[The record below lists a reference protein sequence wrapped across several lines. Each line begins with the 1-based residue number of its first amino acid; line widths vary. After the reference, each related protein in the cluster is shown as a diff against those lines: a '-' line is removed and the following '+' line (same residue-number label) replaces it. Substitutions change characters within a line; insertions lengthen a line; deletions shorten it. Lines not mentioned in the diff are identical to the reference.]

1 MAKRKVADI
10 VIEAL
15 EQAGAKHCY
24 GVVGDTL
31 NHVTDAIR
39 RSSKMDWVH
48 VRHEEVGAF
57 AAGAEAYFTGRL
69 AVCAGSCG
77 PGSLHFINGIY
88 ESHRNRAPVV
98 LIASQVATTE
108 LGIEFP
114 QEVEFRPIYK
124 HCSVFCETIWIP
136 SQARRMA
143 TLAAQA
149 ALTKRG
155 VAVLV
160 LPGDIA
166 ATDTEEGPSYTV
178 HTPEPVTRPSDA
190 ELDRIAAVIN
200 AGKKI
205 AVYAGAGCERAHD
218 QVVRFCETLKAPMA
232 HTSRAKDFVEYDN
245 PCNVGMTG
253 VFGSKAGFQAV
264 TGCDTLVLLGCDF
277 AWRQFYPKNARV
289 VQVDIDASHLGRRHP
304 VEVGVVGDIAPT
316 LDALQARLQ
325 PRQQHD
331 FLDEC
336 LTLHTKAQASL
347 QQQAAP
353 GRNGLIHPQQ
363 LGALLDRYAA
373 DDAIFTGD
381 GGSPMVWVL
390 RCIHV
395 NGKRRTLTSLLHGTM
410 ANAMPQA
417 LGAKRALPARQ
428 VIALC
433 GDGGLTMLLGD
444 LLTAVQEN
452 IAVKIVVFNNGT
464 LGFVELE
471 MKVEG
476 LLDSYTE
483 LKNPDF
489 GKLAD
494 VMGLRG
500 WTVERNEQLE
510 SAMQAFLAHDGP
522 ALLDVHVNRNELVMP
537 PRIEPAMAVGTVI
550 YGAKA
555 ILDGRARDVVEM
567 VDTNLRR

>member
-10 VIEAL
+10 IVEVL

-39 RSSKMDWVH
+39 RSSIDWVH
-48 VRHEEVGAF
+48 VRHEEAGAF

-77 PGSLHFINGIY
+77 PGSLHFINGIF

-108 LGIEFP
+108 LGIDFP
-114 QEVEFRPIYK
+114 QEVEFRPIYQ
-124 HCSVFCETIWIP
+124 HCSVFCETVWVP
-136 SQARRMA
+136 GQARRMA

-160 LPGDIA
+160 LPGNVA
-166 ATDTEEGPSYTV
+166 AAEVEEGPAYSV
-178 HTPEPVTRPSDA
+178 HQPAPVIRPSDD
-190 ELDRIAAVIN
+190 ELDRMAAVIN
-200 AGKKI
+200 SGGRI
-205 AVYAGAGCERAHD
+205 AVYAGAGCEHAHD
-218 QVVRFCETLKAPMA
+218 QVVALCAKLNAPMA

-245 PCNVGMTG
+245 PFNVGMTG
-253 VFGSKAGFQAV
+253 VFGAKAGFDAV
-264 TGCDTLVLLGCDF
+264 CDCDTLILLGCDF
-277 AWRQFYPKNARV
+277 AWRQFYPGHARV
-289 VQVDIDASHLGRRHP
+289 VQIDIDASHLGRRHP
-304 VEVGVVGDIAPT
+304 VEVGVVGDVGAT
-316 LDALQARLQ
+316 LDALAARLQ
-325 PRQQHD
+325 PKTDRAFLEKCLRLQEEVRANLERQA
-331 FLDEC
+331 
-336 LTLHTKAQASL
+336 K
-347 QQQAAP
+347 P
-353 GRNGLIHPQQ
+353 GRADLIHPQQ
-363 LGALLDRYAA
+363 LAALLDRHAT
-373 DDAIFTGD
+373 DDAIFTAD
-381 GGSPMVWVL
+381 GGTPMVWVL
-390 RCIHV
+390 RYIRV

-417 LGAKRALPARQ
+417 LGAKKSMPDRQ

-444 LLTAVQEN
+444 LLTAVQED
-452 IAVKIVVFNNGT
+452 IPIKIVVFNNGT

-476 LLDSYTE
+476 LLDAYTD

-489 GKLAD
+489 GKLAE

-500 WTVERNEQLE
+500 WTVERAEQLE
-510 SAMQAFLAHDGP
+510 PAVRDFLAHDGP
-522 ALLDVHVNRNELVMP
+522 ALLDVRVNRNELVMP
-537 PRIEPAMAVGTVI
+537 PKIEPAMAVGTVI

-555 ILDGRARDVVEM
+555 IMEGRVRDVAEL